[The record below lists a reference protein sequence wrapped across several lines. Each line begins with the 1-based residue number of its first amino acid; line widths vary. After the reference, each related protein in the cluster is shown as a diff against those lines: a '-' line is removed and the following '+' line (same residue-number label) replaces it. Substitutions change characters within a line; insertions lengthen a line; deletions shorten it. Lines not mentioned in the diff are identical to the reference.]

1 MVAKKTKG
9 KSGAKKSPAA
19 DRGPSEQ
26 MLKFVELYVETPN
39 ATKAAIG
46 AGYSERSAYSTGQR
60 LLKHAEVKARI
71 DQARA
76 RRAKRMEI
84 RADRVLEE
92 LALIAFADIGDVIK
106 VNADGDIQ
114 VLPLDTVKPEARRAI
129 GELSQKVTE
138 SRVLTEQVFDPKTG
152 DMVKAPR
159 EVEKVQLSIKH
170 HSKTAALRMLMDH
183 LGMDAPKN
191 VKIDTQEG
199 LQAMLG
205 GLGKLMSP
213 AAFKE
218 MLQAIE
224 KQRSGGGA
232 T

>member
-1 MVAKKTKG
+1 V
-9 KSGAKKSPAA
+9 
-19 DRGPSEQ
+19 
-26 MLKFVELYVETPN
+26 
-39 ATKAAIG
+39 G
-46 AGYSERSAYSTGQR
+46 AGYSEKSAYSIGEE
-60 LLKHAEVKARI
+60 LLRKPEVEQMLADAR
-71 DQARA
+71 Q

-84 RADRVLEE
+84 KADRVLEE
-92 LALIAFADIGDVIK
+92 LALIAFADIGDVIT
-106 VNADGDIQ
+106 VNKDGDVQ
-114 VLPLDTVKPEARRAI
+114 VKPLDTVKPEARRAI

-138 SRVLTEQVFDPKTG
+138 SRVLTEQVFDPNTG
-152 DMVKAPR
+152 EMIKAPR

-199 LQAMLG
+199 LQAMLT

-213 AAFKE
+213 GAFKE

-224 KQRSGGGA
+224 QQQKAR
-232 T
+232 